1 MEVFKILLLTIKDQT
16 MQEAKNKTVL
26 IALKFMEAILDLES
40 MKAAGWAW
48 EYRPNLKKLTKF
60 LQLICKMILEMMKL
74 KMLKMIIQEIQLM
87 QDKERLMA
95 KKI

>member
-1 MEVFKILLLTIKDQT
+1 MLKIIDQT
-16 MQEAKNKTVL
+16 MQEVRNKTVL
-26 IALKFMEAILDLES
+26 IVLKFMEAILDLES
-40 MKAAGWAW
+40 MKVAQWAW
-48 EYRPNLKKLTKF
+48 VYQPSLRKHTKAQ
-60 LQLICKMILEMMKL
+60 LLICKMILEMMKL

>member
-1 MEVFKILLLTIKDQT
+1 

-40 MKAAGWAW
+40 MKVAGWAW
-48 EYRPNLKKLTKF
+48 EYQPNLKKHTKVQ
-60 LQLICKMILEMMKL
+60 QLICKMILEMMKL

-87 QDKERLMA
+87 QDKER
-95 KKI
+95 

>member
-1 MEVFKILLLTIKDQT
+1 MEVYKILLLTIKDQT

-48 EYRPNLKKLTKF
+48 EYRPNLKKHTKF
-60 LQLICKMILEMMKL
+60 QQLICKMILEMMKL